1 MGCGDN
7 VFKIKSMVY
16 GAIDGWARDGYPDTQ
31 IPRYPDT

>member
-1 MGCGDN
+1 MGCGEN

-16 GAIDGWARDGYPDTQ
+16 GAIDGWARNVMDTQ